1 MDAQHIEATDEQEDT
16 INHAIPE
23 LNPVITKVIQD
34 LKRLLNTSHVCLV
47 SEFTSRTE
55 EYMCLAA
62 QFQVT
67 LKTLLLISSTESIL
81 IHKQIGSLS
90 EVAVTY
96 PVGTLLDEPL
106 ILTEIQTV

>member
-1 MDAQHIEATDEQEDT
+1 
-16 INHAIPE
+16 
-23 LNPVITKVIQD
+23 
-34 LKRLLNTSHVCLV
+34 
-47 SEFTSRTE
+47 
-55 EYMCLAA
+55 MCLAA

-67 LKTLLLISSTESIL
+67 SPTLLLINSTESIL